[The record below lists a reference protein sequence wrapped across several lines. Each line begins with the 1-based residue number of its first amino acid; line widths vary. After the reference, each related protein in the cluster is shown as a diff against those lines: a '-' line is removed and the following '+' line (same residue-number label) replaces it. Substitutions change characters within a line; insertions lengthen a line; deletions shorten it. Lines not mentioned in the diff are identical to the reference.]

1 MPAWD
6 GGGHADTSADLAG
19 LVAPNDAAAPRVAA
33 SGTPLARVA
42 RGVKTGKRRC
52 MFDRVFIG
60 VYPAARRSI
69 SALCVHAYL
78 HINSIRRPASG
89 AAGATI
95 DPPQPHAPHLATTT
109 GLYPLGVGL
118 RSAGRLAAL

>member
-6 GGGHADTSADLAG
+6 GGGHADTGADLAD
-19 LVAPNDAAAPRVAA
+19 LVAPNDAA
-33 SGTPLARVA
+33 SGTPLARA
-42 RGVKTGKRRC
+42 SQRGVKTGNRQL
-52 MFDRVFIG
+52 FDRAFIG
-60 VYPAARRSI
+60 VHPAARRSI

-95 DPPQPHAPHLATTT
+95 DSPQPPAPRISTGT
-109 GLYPLGVGL
+109 GLYPY
-118 RSAGRLAAL
+118 

>member
-6 GGGHADTSADLAG
+6 GGGHADTSADLAD

-33 SGTPLARVA
+33 SGTPLARA
-42 RGVKTGKRRC
+42 SLGGINGQPIFNRD
-52 MFDRVFIG
+52 FWSFSE
-60 VYPAARRSI
+60 ARRSI

-95 DPPQPHAPHLATTT
+95 DPPQPQPPAPRLATTT

>member
-1 MPAWD
+1 MLHD
-6 GGGHADTSADLAG
+6 GVGH
-19 LVAPNDAAAPRVAA
+19 
-33 SGTPLARVA
+33 GTPFVLSTPLA
-42 RGVKTGKRRC
+42 RGVKTGNRSG

-95 DPPQPHAPHLATTT
+95 DPPQPPAPRLATTT

-118 RSAGRLAAL
+118 GLRSAGRLAAL